1 MLCGGRSGS
10 GGDGDPRLAARRAL
24 ARLQP
29 SDWRYRE
36 GAVLVQS
43 PEEVVEL
50 LSGFDGNATRSTFR
64 ETTVGFDHEPEELA
78 EAESADIG
86 SLLTT
91 APVAVD
97 ELIRQSGE
105 NAASV
110 QLALLELEISGQ
122 LQRYAGG
129 RVSLGS

>member
-1 MLCGGRSGS
+1 
-10 GGDGDPRLAARRAL
+10 
-24 ARLQP
+24 
-29 SDWRYRE
+29 
-36 GAVLVQS
+36 
-43 PEEVVEL
+43 
-50 LSGFDGNATRSTFR
+50 
-64 ETTVGFDHEPEELA
+64 LA
-78 EAESADIG
+78 EAEPADIG

-105 NAASV
+105 PAASV

-122 LQRYAGG
+122 LQRHAGG

>member
-1 MLCGGRSGS
+1 MAIPGSPLGARSQGCNH
-10 GGDGDPRLAARRAL
+10 LI
-24 ARLQP
+24 
-29 SDWRYRE
+29 RE

-43 PEEVVEL
+43 LEEVVEL
-50 LSGFDGNATRSTFR
+50 LSGFDGNPRSTFR

-110 QLALLELEISGQ
+110 ELALLELEISGQ